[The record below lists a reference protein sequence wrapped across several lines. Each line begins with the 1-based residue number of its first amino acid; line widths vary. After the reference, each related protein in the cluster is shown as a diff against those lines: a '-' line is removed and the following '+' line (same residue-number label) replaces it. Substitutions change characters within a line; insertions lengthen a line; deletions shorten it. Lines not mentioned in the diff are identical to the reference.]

1 MSSIDELACTYA
13 CLILHDDDIPIN
25 AERIG
30 TLIKASNLKVESYWP
45 SLFARLCQKR
55 NIDELI
61 MNVGT
66 PTCNNDVAT
75 PPSTTTDN
83 DASNAPSVDDKK
95 KEEAK
100 EESDDE
106 AMFSLFD

>member
-1 MSSIDELACTYA
+1 MSSIGELACTYA

-25 AERIG
+25 AERID
-30 TLIKASNLKVESYWP
+30 TIIKASNLKVESYWP
-45 SLFARLCQKR
+45 SLFAKLCQKR
-55 NIDELI
+55 NVDELI

-66 PTCNNDVAT
+66 PTSNNNVAT
-75 PPSTTTDN
+75 PPPTTDN
-83 DASNAPSVDDKK
+83 DASTAPSVNNKK
-95 KEEAK
+95 KEEIK